1 LTLTVALTTL
11 QHYRAAC
18 DAIVKCKVFVKLTIK
33 IILIVNTTALI
44 KRSVCIAFL
53 NSVRALILMVK
64 NLFCTHSYCILLDV
78 SILYVREL
86 DMPTYFMCAYCST

>member
-1 LTLTVALTTL
+1 VALTTL

-64 NLFCTHSYCILLDV
+64 LHIIRRQYTVCERTGHAYVF
-78 SILYVREL
+78 YVRIL
-86 DMPTYFMCAYCST
+86 FYLKPD